1 VTLERFRSLDVAI
14 EVESRFARTLDDLD
28 RLMQDPSPWRD
39 LARVARVV
47 EAAARALHGWQAR
60 AADESARE
68 LWLLISRADPMQS
81 AESWLIELAKMELA
95 WCRRVHLHAAIVA
108 AEAADGEW
116 SRIILHVEGPG
127 AASYLGMEEGLHR
140 LVQTSGPDLKARVDL
155 LSRETPAATEAAEA
169 ADAAHATRETP
180 FRISP
185 IKARSGPLDVSMT
198 CSGRLEMDSHGVVI
212 DLIGADPRTLA
223 ELLADLEADRRGG
236 GADDRDRAAV
246 SRVYGKDGVA
256 ARDPRTGATM
266 ARLKDVRKGELDPF
280 LDAWRARAVP
290 G

>member
-1 VTLERFRSLDVAI
+1 
-14 EVESRFARTLDDLD
+14 VESRFARTLDDLD
-28 RLMQDPSPWRD
+28 RLMQDESPWRN
-39 LARVARVV
+39 LAAIARIV
-47 EAAARALHGWQAR
+47 EAAAGALHGWQAR

-68 LWLLISRADPMQS
+68 LWLLISRADAMQS

-95 WCRRVHLHAAIVA
+95 WCRRVHLHAAVVA

-127 AASYLGMEEGLHR
+127 AASYLAAEEGVHR
-140 LVQTSGPDLKARVDL
+140 LVQKTDPDLRARVEL
-155 LSRETPAATEAAEA
+155 LLRDPLPREALAATDAPAPASAARPA
-169 ADAAHATRETP
+169 RVSAIKTRP
-180 FRISP
+180 
-185 IKARSGPLDVSMT
+185 GPLDVSMT

-236 GADDRDRAAV
+236 AHDRDRAAV
-246 SRVYGKDGVA
+246 SRIYGKDGVA

-266 ARLKDVRKGELDPF
+266 ARLKDVRKGELDAF
-280 LDAWRARAVP
+280 LDAWRAGAVP
-290 G
+290 A